1 MSTLAAPS
9 FSLAGKVVLQSGGT
23 GNLGRTLVTALAA
36 SGATVVVA
44 SREAGKLDGQIAH
57 ERAAGR
63 AVFAETV
70 DLGSEASLHALRD
83 RVLAAHGRIDG
94 FVFNAVS
101 RPMRSMADDLAA
113 WRSSMETNAT
123 GFFAFVRTVG
133 DAMAKT
139 GGGSIVNIA
148 SMQGVIGMNPWLYE
162 GTTMTAPPDY
172 FFHKGGMINLT
183 RYLASHYG
191 PHRIRVN
198 AVSPGGI
205 FNPEKPAPPAFLE
218 RYAKVTMLGRMAE
231 AHEISGAVVFLL
243 SDASTYITGSNLIVD
258 GGYTAK

>member
-1 MSTLAAPS
+1 MPSPAPS
-9 FSLAGKVVLQSGGT
+9 FSLAGKVILQSGGT

-44 SREAGKLDGQIAH
+44 SRDAARLEPQIAA

-63 AVFAETV
+63 TVHAETV
-70 DLGSEASLHALRD
+70 DLTQESSIHALRD

-101 RPMRSMADDLAA
+101 RPMRTMADDLAA
-113 WRSSMETNAT
+113 WRASMETNAT
-123 GFFAFVRTVG
+123 GFFAFVRAIG
-133 DAMAKT
+133 DAMIPT

-162 GTTMTAPPDY
+162 GTTMTPPPDY
-172 FFHKGGMINLT
+172 FFHKGGMVNLT

-191 PHRIRVN
+191 PHKVRVN
-198 AVSPGGI
+198 VVSPGGI
-205 FNPEKPAPPAFLE
+205 FNPEKPAPAAFLE
-218 RYAKVTMLGRMAE
+218 RYAKATMLGRMAE
-231 AHEISGAVVFLL
+231 AHEIGGAVVFLL
-243 SDASTYITGSNLIVD
+243 SDASTYVTGSNLLVD

>member
-1 MSTLAAPS
+1 MSASAPS

-44 SREAGKLDGQIAH
+44 SRDAARLDGLITS
-57 ERAAGR
+57 ERAAGST
-63 AVFAETV
+63 VHAETV
-70 DLGSEASLHALRD
+70 DLGSESSLHALRD
-83 RVLAAHGRIDG
+83 RVLATHGRIDG

-113 WRSSMETNAT
+113 WRASMEINAT

-133 DAMAKT
+133 DAMART

-172 FFHKGGMINLT
+172 FFHKGGMVNLT

-191 PHRIRVN
+191 PHKVRVN

-205 FNPEKPAPPAFLE
+205 FNPEKPAPAAFLE

-243 SDASTYITGSNLIVD
+243 SDASTYITGSNLVVD

>member
-1 MSTLAAPS
+1 MSSTSAPS
-9 FSLAGKVVLQSGGT
+9 FSLAGKVILQSGGT
-23 GNLGRTLVTALAA
+23 GNLGRTLAASIAA
-36 SGATVVVA
+36 SGATLIVA
-44 SREAGKLDGQIAH
+44 SRDAGKLDGLIASQ
-57 ERAAGR
+57 RDAGR
-63 AVFAETV
+63 AVQAETV
-70 DLGSEASLHALRD
+70 DFGREDSLHALRD
-83 RVLAAHGRIDG
+83 RVLTAHGRIDG

-123 GFFAFVRTVG
+123 GFFAFVRTIG
-133 DAMAKT
+133 DAMAKS

-172 FFHKGGMINLT
+172 FFHKGGMVNLT

-191 PHRIRVN
+191 PHRVRVN

-243 SDASTYITGSNLIVD
+243 SDASTYVTGSNLVID

>member
-1 MSTLAAPS
+1 MPSSAPS
-9 FSLAGKVVLQSGGT
+9 FSLTGKVVLQSGGT
-23 GNLGRTLVTALAA
+23 GHLGRALVTALAA

-44 SREAGKLDGQIAH
+44 SRDATRIAPQIAA
-57 ERAAGR
+57 ERSAGR
-63 AVFAETV
+63 TVHAESV
-70 DLGSEASLHALRD
+70 DLTQESSLHALRD

-101 RPMRSMADDLAA
+101 RPMRAMTDDLAA
-113 WRSSMETNAT
+113 WRASMETNAT
-123 GFFAFVRTVG
+123 GFFAGVRAIG
-133 DAMAKT
+133 DAMIPT

-172 FFHKGGMINLT
+172 FFHKGGMVNLT

-191 PHRIRVN
+191 PHRVRVN

-205 FNPEKPAPPAFLE
+205 FNPEKPAPAAFLE

-231 AHEISGAVVFLL
+231 AHEIGGAVIFLL
-243 SDASTYITGSNLIVD
+243 SDASTYVTGSNLLVD

>member
-1 MSTLAAPS
+1 MSASAPS

-44 SREAGKLDGQIAH
+44 SRDAARLDGLIAS
-57 ERAAGR
+57 ERSAGR
-63 AVFAETV
+63 TVHAETV
-70 DLGSEASLHALRD
+70 DLGSEPSLHALRD
-83 RVLAAHGRIDG
+83 RVLATHGRIDG

-101 RPMRSMADDLAA
+101 RPMRSMSDDLAA
-113 WRSSMETNAT
+113 WRASMETNAT

-133 DAMAKT
+133 DAMART

-148 SMQGVIGMNPWLYE
+148 SMQGMIGMNPWLYE

-172 FFHKGGMINLT
+172 FFHKGGMVNLT

-191 PHRIRVN
+191 PHKVRVN

-205 FNPEKPAPPAFLE
+205 FNPEKPAPAAFLE

-231 AHEISGAVVFLL
+231 AHEVSGAVVFLL
-243 SDASTYITGSNLIVD
+243 SDASTYITGSNLVVD

>member
-1 MSTLAAPS
+1 MCASAPS

-23 GNLGRTLVTALAA
+23 GNLGRTLVSALAA
-36 SGATVVVA
+36 SGATVIVA
-44 SREAGKLDGQIAH
+44 SRDAAKVAPLVASET
-57 ERAAGR
+57 AAGR
-63 AVFAETV
+63 RIHAETV
-70 DLGSEASLHALRD
+70 ELGNEASLHALRD
-83 RVLAAHGRIDG
+83 RVLAVHGRIDG

-101 RPMRSMADDLAA
+101 RPMRSMSDDLSA
-113 WRSSMETNAT
+113 WRASMETNAT

-133 DAMAKT
+133 DAMART

-172 FFHKGGMINLT
+172 FFHKGGMVNLT

-191 PHRIRVN
+191 PHKVRVN

-205 FNPEKPAPPAFLE
+205 FNPEKPAPAAFLE

-243 SDASTYITGSNLIVD
+243 SDASTYITGSNLVVD